1 MLTPTP
7 VLGRAL
13 RRLALTT
20 KQAGKDYYKGTGSG
34 AMGAHTKWGGYKVDP
49 NKVRT
54 YKVPDMT
61 DFPVRLFSPASSL
74 AFPPKSPLHS
84 SAHPPSPPPMRASL
98 RLSSIQSENTPS
110 ADHAHTHPAHAF
122 CRQECQI
129 QDGQGQVFQF
139 FAHGRGELP
148 GSLEG
153 RGWYFMRGIKQE
165 ERNKKKRKKRKN
177 TPPLPSPNKS

>member
-74 AFPPKSPLHS
+74 AFPPKSHLHS

-98 RLSSIQSENTPS
+98 RLSSIQSETP
-110 ADHAHTHPAHAF
+110 HPLTT
-122 CRQECQI
+122 RTRI
-129 QDGQGQVFQF
+129 QLTPFVAKNVKSKTGKGKFSNSSPMDGESYL
-139 FAHGRGELP
+139 ARWKA
-148 GSLEG
+148 EG
-153 RGWYFMRGIKQE
+153 G
-165 ERNKKKRKKRKN
+165 
-177 TPPLPSPNKS
+177 TS